1 MSNSTTLL
9 DTISS
14 SQASKEITANALFD
28 AGSPAT
34 LYGRRA
40 TTTANLTWGYYGGV
54 LRLDNGTLTVI
65 ANGTKTLT
73 NGATNYLEA
82 DPTTGNVA
90 VNTSAFTTAN
100 VPLYS
105 AVVSGD
111 LVTSYTDYRC
121 SGVTAGRKEQSVTGN
136 LTVTGDIKPSAAGV
150 PTLGRA
156 GLGFKELFLDYT
168 NTATVGDVTINKASG
183 RAIVAA
189 GAANVVIACNL
200 VTANSHVMGWAS
212 QNDANGRVTAVVPT
226 AGNITVHCTPPDAN
240 MSVDFVVF
248 GAD

>member
-9 DTISS
+9 DNISS
-14 SQASKEITANALFD
+14 SQASKEVTANALFD
-28 AGSPAT
+28 AESPASF
-34 LYGRRA
+34 YGRRA
-40 TTTANLTWGYYGGV
+40 TTTTALTWGYYGGM
-54 LRLDNGTLTVI
+54 LRLDNGTLTAV

-73 NGATNYLEA
+73 NATTNYLEV
-82 DPTTGNVA
+82 DPTTGNVSL
-90 VNTSAFTTAN
+90 NTTAFTAAN

-105 AVVSGD
+105 VVTAGN
-111 LVTSYTDYRC
+111 LVTSYTDYRG
-121 SGVTAGRKEQSVTGN
+121 SGVMTARKEQAITGN
-136 LTVTGDIKPSAAGV
+136 MTVTGDIKPSVAGV

-168 NTATVGDVTINKASG
+168 NTATVGNVTINKASG

-189 GAANVVIACNL
+189 SAANVVIACSL
-200 VTANSHVMGWAS
+200 ITANSHVMAWPS
-212 QNDANGRVTAVVPT
+212 QNDATGRVTAVVPT
-226 AGNITVHCTPPDAN
+226 TGNITVYCTPPTAN